1 MTKKCHDKAEEG
13 QLDNFLENLKK
24 LFRAA
29 GGGRKTKVPELRV
42 TLFK

>member
-1 MTKKCHDKAEEG
+1 MAKKCYDKAEEG
-13 QLDNFLENLKK
+13 QLDNILENLKK

-29 GGGRKTKVPELRV
+29 GGGRKTKVPELRA